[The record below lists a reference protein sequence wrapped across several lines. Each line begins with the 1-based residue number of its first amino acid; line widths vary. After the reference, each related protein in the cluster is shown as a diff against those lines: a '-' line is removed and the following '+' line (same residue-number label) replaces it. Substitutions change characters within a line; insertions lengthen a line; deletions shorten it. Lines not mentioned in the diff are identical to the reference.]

1 MSHGRQKTISELRGN
16 AALTNGRVYLVMGF
30 WEFKVSDWRIV
41 CAWLVAAAVGVSIYF
56 LPVMRLLDAIA
67 E

>member
-1 MSHGRQKTISELRGN
+1 MSWPGEYGVVGATLSN
-16 AALTNGRVYLVMGF
+16 
-30 WEFKVSDWRIV
+30 WRIV
-41 CAWLVAAAVGVSIYF
+41 CARLVAGAIGVSIYF

>member
-1 MSHGRQKTISELRGN
+1 MSWPGEYGAVGATLP
-16 AALTNGRVYLVMGF
+16 
-30 WEFKVSDWRIV
+30 DWRIV

-56 LPVMRLLDAIA
+56 LPMMGLLDAIA